1 MITKNDC
8 LLLLSELQ
16 DKGLETKPYV
26 MKVLKDNN
34 VNLEVLKFINDNRKL
49 ELTEFYNFLRNRY
62 NEKKSKLYKEIVQID
77 EKQPKDIV
85 VTLSSLLTQILLYSN
100 KVENKQLFLKH
111 SRADEI
117 SKVLVKYFQDYDV
130 QLCVSM
136 MNLLKADLK
145 ACEYISKTRGIIN
158 TIY

>member
-100 KVENKQLFLKH
+100 KVENKQLFLRH

-145 ACEYISKTRGIIN
+145 ACEYISKNRENEG
-158 TIY
+158 YY

>member
-100 KVENKQLFLKH
+100 KVENKQLFLRH

-145 ACEYISKTRGIIN
+145 ACEYIQKARENEG
-158 TIY
+158 YY

>member
-100 KVENKQLFLKH
+100 KVENKQLFLRH

-136 MNLLKADLK
+136 MNLLKAALK
-145 ACEYISKTRGIIN
+145 ACEYISKNEG
-158 TIY
+158 YY

>member
-100 KVENKQLFLKH
+100 KVENKQLFLRH

-145 ACEYISKTRGIIN
+145 ACEYINSF
-158 TIY
+158 

>member
-100 KVENKQLFLKH
+100 KVENKQLFLRH

-145 ACEYISKTRGIIN
+145 ACEYIQKN
-158 TIY
+158 

>member
-100 KVENKQLFLKH
+100 KVENKQLFLRH

-145 ACEYISKTRGIIN
+145 ACEYISKNEG
-158 TIY
+158 YY